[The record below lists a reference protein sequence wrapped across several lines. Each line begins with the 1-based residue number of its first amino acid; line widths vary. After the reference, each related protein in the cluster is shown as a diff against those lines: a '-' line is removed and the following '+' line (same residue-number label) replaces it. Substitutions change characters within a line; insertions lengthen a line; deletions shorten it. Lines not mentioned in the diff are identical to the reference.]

1 MYNLLICDIIGGNLG
16 VIMDNLLVRKYVIDI
31 VFIIVVISL
40 LTWFWFG
47 PYQDKVRIKES
58 LRANNLEFNDSI
70 SYNGFDSFSL
80 DNNKITK
87 EFSVTNNG
95 DEEISYVVS
104 FDNLTNEKNNFVNYI
119 LTDSEGNVI
128 KRNLSLDG
136 YILENNISPL
146 ETKEYKII
154 LWYDDE
160 NTIDGNL
167 ELILNSSIV

>member
-1 MYNLLICDIIGGNLG
+1 MN
-16 VIMDNLLVRKYVIDI
+16 NLLVREYVIDI
-31 VFIIVVISL
+31 VFIIVVVSL

-47 PYQDKVRIKES
+47 PYKDKVRIRES
-58 LRANNLEFNDSI
+58 LRAYNVDFNDSI
-70 SYNGFDSFSL
+70 SYSGFDSFSL

-95 DEEISYVVS
+95 DEDISYVVS

-128 KRNLSLDG
+128 ERNLSLDG

-146 ETKEYKII
+146 ETKNYKIT
-154 LWYDDE
+154 LWYNDV

-167 ELILNSSIV
+167 EILLNPSMA

>member
-1 MYNLLICDIIGGNLG
+1 
-16 VIMDNLLVRKYVIDI
+16 MDNLLVRKYIIDI
-31 VFIIVVISL
+31 VFVIVVVSL

-47 PYQDKVRIKES
+47 PYKDKVRIRES
-58 LRANNLEFNDSI
+58 LEKNNIEFNDSI

-104 FDNLTNEKNNFVNYI
+104 FDNLTNDRNNYINYI

-128 KRNLSLDG
+128 ERNLSLDG

-146 ETKEYKII
+146 ETKDYKIT
-154 LWYDDE
+154 LWYDDA

-167 ELILNSSIV
+167 EIYLNSSVA

>member
-1 MYNLLICDIIGGNLG
+1 
-16 VIMDNLLVRKYVIDI
+16 MDNLLVRKYIIDI
-31 VFIIVVISL
+31 VFVIVVVSL

-47 PYQDKVRIKES
+47 PYKDKVRIRES
-58 LRANNLEFNDSI
+58 LEKNNIEFNDSI

-104 FDNLTNEKNNFVNYI
+104 FDNLTNDRNNYINYI

-128 KRNLSLDG
+128 ERNLSLDG

-146 ETKEYKII
+146 ETKDYKIT
-154 LWYDDE
+154 LWYDDV

-167 ELILNSSIV
+167 EIYLNSSVA

>member
-1 MYNLLICDIIGGNLG
+1 MN
-16 VIMDNLLVRKYVIDI
+16 NLLVRKYVIDI
-31 VFIIVVISL
+31 VFIIVVVSL

-47 PYQDKVRIKES
+47 PYKDKVRIRES
-58 LRANNLEFNDSI
+58 LRAYNVDFNDSI
-70 SYNGFDSFSL
+70 SYSGFDSFSL

-95 DEEISYVVS
+95 DEDISYVVS

-128 KRNLSLDG
+128 ERNLSLDG

-146 ETKEYKII
+146 ETKNYKIT
-154 LWYDDE
+154 LWYNDV

-167 ELILNSSIV
+167 EILLNPSMA

>member
-1 MYNLLICDIIGGNLG
+1 MN
-16 VIMDNLLVRKYVIDI
+16 NLLVRKYVIDI
-31 VFIIVVISL
+31 VFIIVVVSL

-47 PYQDKVRIKES
+47 PYKDKVRIRES
-58 LRANNLEFNDSI
+58 LQAYNVDFNDSI
-70 SYNGFDSFSL
+70 SYSGFDSFSL
-80 DNNKITK
+80 DSNKVTK

-95 DEEISYVVS
+95 DEDISYVVS

-128 KRNLSLDG
+128 ERNLSLDG

-146 ETKEYKII
+146 ETKNYKIT
-154 LWYDDE
+154 LWYNDV

-167 ELILNSSIV
+167 EILLNPSMA

>member
-1 MYNLLICDIIGGNLG
+1 
-16 VIMDNLLVRKYVIDI
+16 MDNLLVRKYVIDI

-167 ELILNSSIV
+167 ELILNSSIAVKH

>member
-1 MYNLLICDIIGGNLG
+1 
-16 VIMDNLLVRKYVIDI
+16 MDNLLVRKYVIDI

-167 ELILNSSIV
+167 ELILNSSIA

>member
-1 MYNLLICDIIGGNLG
+1 
-16 VIMDNLLVRKYVIDI
+16 MDNLLVRKYVIDI

-58 LRANNLEFNDSI
+58 LRVNNLEFNDSV

-146 ETKEYKII
+146 ETKEYKIT
-154 LWYDDE
+154 LWYDDV

-167 ELILNSSIV
+167 ELILNSSIA

>member
-1 MYNLLICDIIGGNLG
+1 
-16 VIMDNLLVRKYVIDI
+16 MDNLLVRKYVIDI

-167 ELILNSSIV
+167 ELILNSSIALLFTA

>member
-1 MYNLLICDIIGGNLG
+1 MN
-16 VIMDNLLVRKYVIDI
+16 NLLVRKYVIDI
-31 VFIIVVISL
+31 VFIIVVVSL

-47 PYQDKVRIKES
+47 PYKDKVRIRES
-58 LRANNLEFNDSI
+58 LRAYNVDFNDSI
-70 SYNGFDSFSL
+70 SYSGFDSFSL

-95 DEEISYVVS
+95 DEDISYVVS

-119 LTDSEGNVI
+119 LIDSEGNVI
-128 KRNLSLDG
+128 ERNLSLDG

-146 ETKEYKII
+146 ETKNYKIT
-154 LWYDDE
+154 LWYNDV

-167 ELILNSSIV
+167 EILLNPSMA

>member
-1 MYNLLICDIIGGNLG
+1 
-16 VIMDNLLVRKYVIDI
+16 MDNLLVRKYVIDI

-58 LRANNLEFNDSI
+58 LRVNNLEFNDSV

-104 FDNLTNEKNNFVNYI
+104 L
-119 LTDSEGNVI
+119 
-128 KRNLSLDG
+128 
-136 YILENNISPL
+136 
-146 ETKEYKII
+146 II
-154 LWYDDE
+154 
-160 NTIDGNL
+160 
-167 ELILNSSIV
+167 

>member
-1 MYNLLICDIIGGNLG
+1 MN
-16 VIMDNLLVRKYVIDI
+16 NLLVRKYVIDI
-31 VFIIVVISL
+31 VFIIVVVSL

-47 PYQDKVRIKES
+47 PYKDKVRIRES
-58 LRANNLEFNDSI
+58 LRAYNVDFNDSI
-70 SYNGFDSFSL
+70 SYSGFDSFSL

-95 DEEISYVVS
+95 DEDISYVVS

-119 LTDSEGNVI
+119 LTDSEGSVI
-128 KRNLSLDG
+128 ERNLSLDG

-146 ETKEYKII
+146 ETKNYKIT
-154 LWYDDE
+154 LWYNDV

-167 ELILNSSIV
+167 EILLNPSMA

>member
-1 MYNLLICDIIGGNLG
+1 MN
-16 VIMDNLLVRKYVIDI
+16 NLLVRKYVIDI
-31 VFIIVVISL
+31 VFIIVVVAL

-47 PYQDKVRIKES
+47 PYKDKVRIRES
-58 LRANNLEFNDSI
+58 LRAYNVDFNDSI
-70 SYNGFDSFSL
+70 SYSGFDSFSL

-95 DEEISYVVS
+95 DEDISYVVS

-128 KRNLSLDG
+128 ERNLSLDG

-146 ETKEYKII
+146 ETKNYKIT
-154 LWYDDE
+154 LWYNDV

-167 ELILNSSIV
+167 EILLNPSMA

>member
-1 MYNLLICDIIGGNLG
+1 MN
-16 VIMDNLLVRKYVIDI
+16 NLLVRKYVIDI
-31 VFIIVVISL
+31 VFIIVVVSL

-47 PYQDKVRIKES
+47 PYKDKVRIRES
-58 LRANNLEFNDSI
+58 LRAYNVDFNDSI
-70 SYNGFDSFSL
+70 SYSGFDSFSI

-95 DEEISYVVS
+95 DEDISYVVS

-128 KRNLSLDG
+128 ERNLSLDG

-146 ETKEYKII
+146 ETKNYKIT
-154 LWYDDE
+154 LWYNDV

-167 ELILNSSIV
+167 EILLNPSMA

>member
-1 MYNLLICDIIGGNLG
+1 
-16 VIMDNLLVRKYVIDI
+16 MDNLLVRKYVIDI

-146 ETKEYKII
+146 ETKEYKIT
-154 LWYDDE
+154 LWYDDV

-167 ELILNSSIV
+167 ELILNSSIA

>member
-1 MYNLLICDIIGGNLG
+1 MN
-16 VIMDNLLVRKYVIDI
+16 NLLVRKYVIDI
-31 VFIIVVISL
+31 VFIIVVVSL

-47 PYQDKVRIKES
+47 PYKDKVRIRES
-58 LRANNLEFNDSI
+58 LQAYNVDFNDSI
-70 SYNGFDSFSL
+70 SYSGFDSFSL
-80 DNNKITK
+80 DNNKVTK

-95 DEEISYVVS
+95 DEDISYVVS

-128 KRNLSLDG
+128 ERNLSLDG

-146 ETKEYKII
+146 ETKNYKIT
-154 LWYDDE
+154 LWYNDV

-167 ELILNSSIV
+167 EILLNPSMA

>member
-1 MYNLLICDIIGGNLG
+1 MN
-16 VIMDNLLVRKYVIDI
+16 NLLVRKYVIDI
-31 VFIIVVISL
+31 VFIIVVVSL

-47 PYQDKVRIKES
+47 PYKDKVRIRES
-58 LRANNLEFNDSI
+58 LRAYNVDFNDSI
-70 SYNGFDSFSL
+70 SYSGFDSFSL
-80 DNNKITK
+80 DSYKVTK

-95 DEEISYVVS
+95 DEDISYVVS

-128 KRNLSLDG
+128 ERNLSLDG

-146 ETKEYKII
+146 ETKNYKIT
-154 LWYDDE
+154 LWYNDV

-167 ELILNSSIV
+167 EILLNPSMA

>member
-1 MYNLLICDIIGGNLG
+1 MN
-16 VIMDNLLVRKYVIDI
+16 NLLVRKYVIDI
-31 VFIIVVISL
+31 VFIIVVVSL

-47 PYQDKVRIKES
+47 PYKDKVRIRES
-58 LRANNLEFNDSI
+58 LRAYNVDFNDSI
-70 SYNGFDSFSL
+70 SYSGFDSFSL
-80 DNNKITK
+80 DNNKVTK

-95 DEEISYVVS
+95 DEDISYVVS

-128 KRNLSLDG
+128 ERNLSLDG

-146 ETKEYKII
+146 ETKNYKIT
-154 LWYDDE
+154 LWYNDV

-167 ELILNSSIV
+167 EILLNPSMA

>member
-1 MYNLLICDIIGGNLG
+1 MN
-16 VIMDNLLVRKYVIDI
+16 NLLVRKYVIDI
-31 VFIIVVISL
+31 VFIIVVVSL

-47 PYQDKVRIKES
+47 PYKDKVRIRES
-58 LRANNLEFNDSI
+58 LRDYNVDFNDSI
-70 SYNGFDSFSL
+70 SYSGFDSFSL

-95 DEEISYVVS
+95 DEDISYVVS

-128 KRNLSLDG
+128 ERNLSLDG

-146 ETKEYKII
+146 ETKNYKIT
-154 LWYDDE
+154 LWYNDV

-167 ELILNSSIV
+167 EILLNPSMA

>member
-1 MYNLLICDIIGGNLG
+1 MN
-16 VIMDNLLVRKYVIDI
+16 NLLVRKYVIDI
-31 VFIIVVISL
+31 VFIIVVVSL

-47 PYQDKVRIKES
+47 PYKDKVRIRES
-58 LRANNLEFNDSI
+58 LQAYNVDFNDSI
-70 SYNGFDSFSL
+70 SYSGFDSFSL

-95 DEEISYVVS
+95 DEDISYVVS

-128 KRNLSLDG
+128 ERNLSLDG

-146 ETKEYKII
+146 ETKNYII
-154 LWYDDE
+154 TLWYNDV

-167 ELILNSSIV
+167 EILLNPSMA